1 MLKKIVSK
9 IFRKSNN
16 QDIQIIPTAPIYN
29 DNVSVNNYANI
40 LNAAINNKNIHN
52 LAIMG
57 SYGTGKSTIIKNYKE
72 RYNKKRVID
81 ISTGTFLKYETDDCN
96 KTIKKDE
103 KAENNSS
110 SNKDEK
116 AENNSG
122 TNKDE
127 KAENNSSIDKD
138 EKAKNNPSTD
148 KDEKA
153 ENNPNIDKDE
163 EVKNENSCNDHVIS
177 QKELDIVD
185 VIEKSI
191 LKQIINL
198 NYNEELPKSTFKR
211 INRKFDNYIHIFS
224 MFFIVISAEL
234 YILFEK
240 LDILKSIQLDYI
252 FSNCDILK
260 AIILFIMLLSFAYE
274 GCLLVYNIFSGT
286 MIDKIKLRNYEL
298 DIKKEDNKELT
309 FTKQIIEIMYF
320 FGMTKYNV
328 VFFEDIDRFPND
340 ITMKVLEELKE
351 LNLIINNSKIIK
363 RKVTF
368 VYTVKDGI
376 FKNAEQKSKFFD
388 YTISVMPIISKYN
401 SLIILKQRFE
411 EAGIKDIN
419 ESVLNIISR
428 YIFDIRTIINII
440 NDYTIFSKNLY
451 LYDNDKKLDI
461 AASDKVLAIIAYKNY
476 DIENYEKMLSDNNF
490 IDKAINEFEQ
500 ERKNLI
506 AQRENNIK
514 VYQNERVEKNAEIK
528 KIKKEMIDYAEDN
541 YGSVSSLKINNE
553 IISTK
558 KFENEFK
565 VDDSVIYFI
574 CDDAVI
580 NEDEI
585 FSSIGYKKQD
595 LIDLYSDID
604 TLIKKEENE
613 NDLISKILEYEKIDY
628 KFLENNK
635 FLKDLIMSNFIAQDY
650 VDYITLPVEGSTLTP
665 TESKFIFGVS
675 HNNYYPNIKFKNY
688 KNVIDYLKPESF
700 SSINILNY
708 DLVNYLINNR
718 QSYTEC
724 YENLIGQFKFLKNKR
739 IEFLYNF
746 SLVNEEGFNQLLKL
760 LVDENID
767 LFTYITKSKY
777 NNNKEYKEKFVCSLL
792 KCVHFIETV
801 YDRESLKQYINNDLV
816 NNSTFNSI
824 LNEFGTVLANLILL
838 EIRFI
843 DISKLNKNNISLIYE
858 NNLYKFTPKNL
869 KTLFGDCKSI
879 KEMNNANSFNIK
891 FFKEY
896 VYNSFQYFYSEYYLN
911 SSFKI
916 NDEQLIKKI
925 VTNQNLAAEQLKNI
939 YSRENFIIKVS
950 DVKLN
955 LYDDA
960 ISYNHIEANWTNIK
974 YMYNL
979 KNGPSNQ
986 VLMDFIKENKKLLF
1000 TEKNIN
1006 LLNSVPDNLKR
1017 EILNELLK
1025 IHDIDSIKLVAP
1037 VFSRNYHNYNLKE
1050 NLKSKWKEIIELNL
1064 VKFDEKNF
1072 RKIKLLNDT
1081 RCKEIYLKNWYES
1094 INDIN
1099 RAQIPNITIIELL
1112 KCKFVSKDDKFKLL
1126 YKISKDINADDFNA
1140 IFKNTFLSNYNYE
1153 IVVSNRQ
1160 WNKIFTIINQLIYDE
1175 KVKKKDKYN
1184 STIEFCVKSDI
1195 KKMQVDNIELGNK

>member
-9 IFRKSNN
+9 IFRKSNK

-40 LNAAINNKNIHN
+40 LNAAISNKNIHN

-110 SNKDEK
+110 AN
-116 AENNSG
+116 
-122 TNKDE
+122 
-127 KAENNSSIDKD
+127 
-138 EKAKNNPSTD
+138 

-240 LDILKSIQLDYI
+240 LDILKSIQLDCI

-298 DIKKEDNKELT
+298 DITKEDNKELT
-309 FTKQIIEIMYF
+309 FTKQITEIIYF
-320 FGMTKYNV
+320 FNIAKYNV

-411 EAGIKDIN
+411 EAGIEDIN

-440 NDYTIFSKNLY
+440 NDYMNFSKSLY

-461 AASDKVLAIIAYKNY
+461 AASGKVLAIIAYKNY

-500 ERKNLI
+500 ERKKLI
-506 AQRENNIK
+506 VQGENNIK
-514 VYQNERVEKNAEIK
+514 VYQNERAEKNAEIK
-528 KIKKEMIDYAEDN
+528 KIKKEMIDYVEDN

-565 VDDSVIYFI
+565 VDNSVIYFI
-574 CDDAVI
+574 CDDREI
-580 NEDEI
+580 KEDEI
-585 FSSIGYKKQD
+585 FSSIDYEKQD

-613 NDLISKILEYEKIDY
+613 NDFINKILEYKNTDY

-746 SLVNEEGFNQLLKL
+746 SLVNEDGFNQLLKL

-792 KCVHFIETV
+792 KCAHFIETV
-801 YDRESLKQYINNDLV
+801 YDSESLRQYITNDLV

-824 LNEFGTVLANLILL
+824 LNEIGTVLANLILL

-843 DISKLNKNNISLIYE
+843 DISKLNKNNILMIYE

-939 YSRENFIIKVS
+939 YNRENFIIKVS

-955 LYDDA
+955 LYEDA

-986 VLMDFIKENKKLLF
+986 ALMDFIKENKKLLF

-1072 RKIKLLNDT
+1072 RKIKPLNDT
-1081 RCKEIYLKNWYES
+1081 RCKERYLKNWYES

-1112 KCKFVSKDDKFKLL
+1112 KCKFVSQDDKFKLL
-1126 YKISKDINADDFNA
+1126 YKISKDINEDDFNA

-1153 IVVSNRQ
+1153 IVVYNRQ

-1184 STIEFCVKSDI
+1184 SAIEFCVKSDI
-1195 KKMQVDNIELGNK
+1195 KKTQVDNIELGNK